1 MWHFMDIL
9 GVGAAILFFLLSGGF
24 ILLLKNLEGD
34 R

>member
-1 MWHFMDIL
+1 MDIL
-9 GVGAAILFFLLSGGF
+9 GVGITVLFFLLSGGF

>member
-1 MWHFMDIL
+1 MDIL
-9 GVGAAILFFLLSGGF
+9 GVGLAIQFFLLSGGV